1 MLQTCCNIVKK
12 RIIIY
17 VDDSRGNVTPLIFER
32 GFRFREAMAFD
43 ASGSQVHHDLVES
56 AVYQYEGV
64 R

>member
-1 MLQTCCNIVKK
+1 MLQTCCNIKRKK
-12 RIIIY
+12 NYNLCRWY
-17 VDDSRGNVTPLIFER
+17 QRQCNPVNLRA

-43 ASGSQVHHDLVES
+43 ASESQVHRDLAEA